1 MLTPEEVRHVAMLAR
16 LGITDEE
23 VETLR
28 GQLAQVLDYIEVLQE
43 VDTSS
48 VAPTAQILTHLN
60 ISRAD
65 EARPSLPV
73 DLVLQNAPGKREDF
87 FSVPSVFEEFKPE
100 PGAAGEVKHEQ

>member
-28 GQLAQVLDYIEVLQE
+28 GQLTQVLDYIAVLQE

-48 VAPTAQILTHLN
+48 VAPTAQILSHRN
-60 ISRAD
+60 VNRAD
-65 EARPSLPV
+65 EVRPSLPTE
-73 DLVLQNAPGKREDF
+73 LVLQNAPGKEGHF

-100 PGAAGEVKHEQ
+100 AGIGGDDSHEQ